1 MNLKN
6 LRIMKGEMSDRKSI
20 HEFDCHVYPRK
31 IWVSV
36 AAPLKELNEFFENAY
51 EDMEESADATVSVN
65 RRMNPEAMGGV
76 LIRFK
81 NKSAMTVETITH
93 EAIHAAL
100 EVFDYVGSIVGT
112 KNQEPFAYLCGY
124 IARCINQV
132 KKNKF

>member
-1 MNLKN
+1 MSKN
-6 LRIMKGEMSDRKSI
+6 NEI

-36 AAPLKELNEFFENAY
+36 AAPLKELNEFFESKY
-51 EDMEESADATVSVN
+51 DDMDESEYATVTVN
-65 RRMNPEAMGGV
+65 RRMNPEPRGGV

-81 NKSAMTVETITH
+81 NKGAMNVETITH
-93 EAIHAAL
+93 ESIHAAL
-100 EVFDYVGSIVGT
+100 EVFDYVGASVDT

-132 KKNKF
+132 KKNKHGENCY

>member
-76 LIRFK
+76 
-81 NKSAMTVETITH
+81 
-93 EAIHAAL
+93 
-100 EVFDYVGSIVGT
+100 SI
-112 KNQEPFAYLCGY
+112 QEQECHDRGNYHSRGHTRGVRG
-124 IARCINQV
+124 I
-132 KKNKF
+132 

>member
-1 MNLKN
+1 M
-6 LRIMKGEMSDRKSI
+6 GERG
-20 HEFDCHVYPRK
+20 
-31 IWVSV
+31 
-36 AAPLKELNEFFENAY
+36 APLKELNEFFESKY
-51 EDMEESADATVSVN
+51 EDMEASADATVSVN
-65 RRMNPEAMGGV
+65 RRMNPEPMGGV

-100 EVFDYVGSIVGT
+100 EVFDYVGAIVDT

>member
-1 MNLKN
+1 
-6 LRIMKGEMSDRKSI
+6 MSDKKCI

-36 AAPLKELNEFFENAY
+36 ATPLEELNEFFESKY
-51 EDMEESADATVSVN
+51 DDMDESEDATVSVN
-65 RRMNPEAMGGV
+65 RRMNPVPMGGV

-81 NKSAMTVETITH
+81 NKGAMNVETITH

-100 EVFDYVGSIVGT
+100 EVFDYVGAIVDT

-132 KKNKF
+132 KTGKNDIH